1 VWSVVAGAGA
11 GLRMAGAALAL
22 VLDALGGGEA
32 AAADNAGASACA
44 LELAL
49 ERLGAAVV
57 AGAAGAPPL
66 MAGGEGLFEDLGG
79 IVEKRGG
86 RGNKRRIQL
95 TAVRRHSIE
104 AEERGQEAR

>member
-1 VWSVVAGAGA
+1 MWAVVAGGGE

-66 MAGGEGLFEDLGG
+66 MTGGGGLFEDLGG
-79 IVEKRGG
+79 IAEKRRG
-86 RGNKRRIQL
+86 RGRQRR
-95 TAVRRHSIE
+95 R
-104 AEERGQEAR
+104 